1 MLEFKKPSIAYEE
14 LTDNSGRFTIE
25 PLERGF
31 GYTLGNSL
39 RRILLSSLLG
49 MAVTAIKIEGV
60 EHEFASLKGV
70 REDVTDIILN
80 IKNLV
85 LKGNGSESAVLR
97 LSATGPKKVTAADI
111 EYPAGVE
118 IVNKDLVIA
127 NINKEGRLEMEMH
140 AEKGRGYAAAE
151 WNKKPTHVIGVIP
164 IDSIFAP
171 IKKVSY
177 AVEHTRVGQRT
188 DYDKL
193 ILEIKTNGAVTPQE
207 ALNQAAQIMIDH
219 MSLFLTEV
227 GAAEKATVFVADEGE
242 KDSPVNRPIEDLDL
256 SVRSFNCL
264 KRQGINTLQDLLN
277 CTEADLTNIRNFGTK
292 SIEEVKEKLSEL
304 GYSLK
309 SSS

>member
-1 MLEFKKPSIAYEE
+1 MLEFKRPNIAYEE
-14 LTDNSGRFTIE
+14 IDAQNGRFIVE

-39 RRILLSSLLG
+39 RRVLLSSLLG
-49 MAVTAIKIEGV
+49 MAVTSIKIEGV
-60 EHEFASLKGV
+60 EHEFTSIKGV

-80 IKNLV
+80 IKSLV
-85 LKGNGSESAVLR
+85 LRANGTESAVLR
-97 LSATGPKKVTAADI
+97 LSASGPKKVTASDI

-127 NINKEGRLEMEMH
+127 NLNKDGRLEMTLT
-140 AEKGRGYAAAE
+140 AEKGRGYTAAE
-151 WNKKPTHVIGVIP
+151 WNKKATDVIGVIP
-164 IDSIFAP
+164 IDSIFTP

-177 AVEHTRVGQRT
+177 TVEHARVGQRT

-193 ILEIKTNGAVTPQE
+193 IMEITTNGALTPKE

-219 MSLFLTEV
+219 MSLFVIEEE
-227 GAAEKATVFVADEGE
+227 AQEKASVFVADEGQ
-242 KDSPVNRPIEDLDL
+242 KDIALNKPIEELEL

-277 CTEADLTNIRNFGTK
+277 CSEVDLANIRNFGTK

-309 SSS
+309 GRS

>member
-1 MLEFKKPSIAYEE
+1 MLEFKRPNITYEE
-14 LTDNSGRFTIE
+14 IDAQRGRFTVE

-49 MAVTAIKIEGV
+49 MAVTSIKIEGI
-60 EHEFASLKGV
+60 EHEFTSIKGV

-80 IKNLV
+80 IKSLV
-85 LKGNGSESAVLR
+85 LKGNGTESAVLR
-97 LSATGPKKVTAADI
+97 LSASGPKKVTAADI

-127 NINKEGRLEMEMH
+127 NLNKDGRLEMTLN
-140 AEKGRGYAAAE
+140 AEKGRGYTAAE
-151 WNKKPTHVIGVIP
+151 WNKKATDVIGVIP
-164 IDSIFAP
+164 IDSIFTP

-177 AVEHTRVGQRT
+177 TVEHTRVGQRT

-193 ILEIKTNGAVTPQE
+193 IMEITTNGALTPKE

-219 MSLFLTEV
+219 MSLFVSVEETK
-227 GAAEKATVFVADEGE
+227 EKASVFVADEGQ
-242 KDSPVNRPIEDLDL
+242 KDIALNRPIEELEL

-277 CTEADLTNIRNFGTK
+277 CSEIDLANIRNFGTK

-309 SSS
+309 GRS

>member
-1 MLEFKKPSIAYEE
+1 MLEFKRPNIVYEE
-14 LTDNSGRFTIE
+14 IDTQSGRFIVE

-39 RRILLSSLLG
+39 RRVLLSSLLG
-49 MAVTAIKIEGV
+49 MAVTSIKIEGV
-60 EHEFASLKGV
+60 EHEFTSIKGV

-80 IKNLV
+80 IKSLV
-85 LKGNGSESAVLR
+85 LRANGTETAVLR
-97 LSATGPKKVTAADI
+97 LSASGPKKVTAADI

-127 NINKEGRLEMEMH
+127 NLNKDGRLEMTLN
-140 AEKGRGYAAAE
+140 AEKGRGYTAAE
-151 WNKKPTHVIGVIP
+151 WNKKATDVIGVIP
-164 IDSIFAP
+164 VDSIFTP

-177 AVEHTRVGQRT
+177 TVEHTRVGQRT

-193 ILEIKTNGAVTPQE
+193 IMEITTNGALTPME
-207 ALNQAAQIMIDH
+207 ALNQAAQIIIDH
-219 MSLFLTEV
+219 MGMFV
-227 GAAEKATVFVADEGE
+227 AEEEAKEKVSVFVADEGQ
-242 KDSPVNRPIEDLDL
+242 KDVALSKPIEELEL

-277 CTEADLTNIRNFGTK
+277 CSEVDLANIRNFGTK
-292 SIEEVKEKLSEL
+292 SIEEVKEKLAEL

-309 SSS
+309 GRS